1 MPTLKWFPAQG
12 APRVFTLFKPVST
25 IGRALGN
32 DVAVPTPGIAE
43 THAQV
48 LFDGRDFN
56 LEEVDR
62 SGEILINGKKKRRAR
77 LVHGDRLTLGDAELT
92 FSMFDDPRDSAAL
105 STKQP
110 GEEAP
115 KDSSLNGV
123 RKLFEFSEK
132 LMTLKSLDE
141 LLETMLDA
149 VLEVT
154 GGEKGLILLLDD
166 AFAGSGPKPDAPTP
180 ESAASS
186 PPAAPAAAPT
196 HSLKPVVRASRHV
209 RREVISD
216 SAGVISDSIVRK
228 VLETGRPVIV
238 SDALSDSTF
247 GASESVLALRLSS
260 VMCAPLVSQG
270 HVIGAMYVGNDRV
283 KGLFERSQLDVMSIF
298 AGQASLIMQNAMLL
312 SALRADK
319 DRLSAE
325 LKDKRFG
332 EIIGVCP
339 SMMEVFRKLQKVATT
354 DISVLIT
361 GETGTGKELIA
372 REVHR
377 RSNRANQPFVVIN
390 CGAIPENLIESE
402 LFGHVKGAFTGAIA
416 SRPGKFQVADKGT
429 LFLDEI
435 GELPLNLQVKLLRAL
450 QERVVF
456 RVGDSKPEKVDI
468 RVVAATNR
476 VLEEEIRAG
485 RFREDLYYRLNVV
498 NIYLP
503 PLRERGD
510 DILIIAKALLSKY
523 ADELESKVAG
533 FTPQALAAI
542 KKNPWPGNIRQ
553 LENRIRKALVLC
565 DKSLLSPEDLD
576 LGANTENPILPL
588 EKAKEEFQR
597 KYVLEVLERNNGNRT
612 QTARDLGVDPRTI
625 FRYLEREANPMPS
638 SAGGGPPDRN
648 T

>member
-1 MPTLKWFPAQG
+1 VFDEPRSESEGTVASKERG
-12 APRVFTLFKPVST
+12 APEATDTTL
-25 IGRALGN
+25 A
-32 DVAVPTPGIAE
+32 
-43 THAQV
+43 
-48 LFDGRDFN
+48 
-56 LEEVDR
+56 
-62 SGEILINGKKKRRAR
+62 
-77 LVHGDRLTLGDAELT
+77 
-92 FSMFDDPRDSAAL
+92 
-105 STKQP
+105 
-110 GEEAP
+110 
-115 KDSSLNGV
+115 GV

-132 LMTLKSLDE
+132 LMTQKGLDE

-154 GGEKGLILLLDD
+154 GGEKGLILLLDETL
-166 AFAGSGPKPDAPTP
+166 GSVTAPPGEKTDSRRP
-180 ESAASS
+180 
-186 PPAAPAAAPT
+186 
-196 HSLKPVVRASRHV
+196 LVRASRHV
-209 RREVISD
+209 KREAIGTAPNLV
-216 SAGVISDSIVRK
+216 SDSIVRK
-228 VLETGRPVIV
+228 VLDTGRPIIV
-238 SDALSDSTF
+238 SDALSDAQF
-247 GASESVLALRLSS
+247 GSSESVLALRLSS
-260 VMCAPLVSQG
+260 VMCAPLVAQG

-283 KGLFERSQLDVMSIF
+283 KGLFERSQLDVLSIF
-298 AGQASLIMQNAMLL
+298 AGQASLILQNAMLL

-339 SMMEVFRKLQKVATT
+339 SMLEVFRKLQKVATT

-377 RSNRANQPFVVIN
+377 RSNRVNQPFVVIN

-456 RVGDSKPEKVDI
+456 RVGDSRPEKVDI
-468 RVVAATNR
+468 RIVAATNR

-485 RFREDLYYRLNVV
+485 RFREDLYYRLNVI

-503 PLRERGD
+503 ALRERGD
-510 DILIIAKALLSKY
+510 DVLIIAKALLSKY
-523 ADELESKVAG
+523 ADELSSKIVG

-542 KKNPWPGNIRQ
+542 KKYSWPGNIRQ
-553 LENRIRKALVLC
+553 LENRIKKALVLC
-565 DKSLLSPEDLD
+565 EKALLGPEDLD
-576 LGANTENPILPL
+576 LVENVENPILPL

-597 KYVLEVLERNNGNRT
+597 KYVLEILERNNGNRT

-638 SAGGGPPDRN
+638 GAGGGHDK
-648 T
+648 